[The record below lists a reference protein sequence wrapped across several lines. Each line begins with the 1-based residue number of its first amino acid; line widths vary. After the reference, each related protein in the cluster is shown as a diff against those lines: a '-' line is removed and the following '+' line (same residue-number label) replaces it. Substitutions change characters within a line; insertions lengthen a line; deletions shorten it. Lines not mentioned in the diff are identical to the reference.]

1 MVGGDAVALTVPEVQ
16 LSSEKAGSDLS
27 SQRLM
32 DRPAIFAGRPVR

>member
-16 LSSEKAGSDLS
+16 LSSDIAGSDLS

-32 DRPAIFAGRPVR
+32 DCLAFAGRPVR